1 MHEALPVALILLG
14 SAVAVVVLFRRLS
27 MPAILG
33 YLLVG
38 AAIGPGAL
46 ALVAASEDKRYLA
59 EFGVV
64 FLMFSVG
71 LEFSLPQLM
80 AMRRTV
86 FGFGGLQV
94 LGTVVFAAAIALA
107 AGQSWQ
113 AGLIVGGVLAMSST
127 AIISKTLSEQA
138 QLHTPAGRQ
147 IMGVLLFQDLAVIP
161 LLVLIPALAL
171 PAEALAVAIAVAM
184 LKAAIVLGVVLVV
197 GQRLM
202 RPLFHIVA
210 KQKSSELFV
219 LFVLLVTLG
228 LAWVTELAGLS
239 LALGAFLAGMLI
251 SETEYRYQVEDYIK
265 PFRDVL
271 LGFFFVTIG
280 MLLDPAVVAS
290 QWVFVAFVVVSLLS
304 VKFVLVF
311 WLGRRFGNEKPTA
324 LRCALALAPAG
335 EFGFVLLSLAGRE
348 GVVDPLTLQVVLAGA
363 LISMLVTP
371 VLLAN
376 SERIVLYFVE
386 SEWTQR
392 AMALHQLAVKTM
404 ATQGHVIVCGYGRSG
419 QALARF
425 LEKEGVPVIAL
436 DADPERVRQAAAA
449 GDSVVYGDASRREVL
464 AAAAISRAMAV
475 VVSFADTAKALTI
488 LAHVREMRPELPVI
502 VRTWDDTDVGKL
514 REAGAAE
521 IVAEVVEGSLMLAT
535 QTMMLLGVPLN
546 RVLRR
551 LREVR
556 SERYHLMS
564 GFFPGATDTDADAE
578 AAQPRLRSV
587 MVGPTAACVG
597 MTLESLN
604 LEAMEVEVTSVRRQ
618 GVRETNPSRG
628 MRLRENDILV
638 LLGSQEAIAK
648 AEIRLLQG

>member
-46 ALVAASEDKRYLA
+46 GIVSASEDKRYLA

-64 FLMFSVG
+64 LLMFSVG

-86 FGFGGLQV
+86 FGFGAAQV
-94 LGTVVFAAAIALA
+94 LLTMAIAAAVALG
-107 AGQSWQ
+107 AGASWKT
-113 AGLIVGGVLAMSST
+113 GLIVGGVLAMSST
-127 AIISKTLSEQA
+127 AIVSKMLSEQA

-171 PAEALAVAIAVAM
+171 PANALAGAIGLALV
-184 LKAAIVLGVVLVV
+184 KAAVVLAVV
-197 GQRLM
+197 LYFGQILM
-202 RPLFHIVA
+202 RPLFHVVA

-219 LFVLLVTLG
+219 LFVLFVTLG

-251 SETEYRYQVEDYIK
+251 SETEYRYQVDDYIK

-280 MLLDPAVVAS
+280 MLLDPRLVIAQWGYVAL
-290 QWVFVAFVVVSLLS
+290 VLVLLLA
-304 VKFVLVF
+304 VKFALIF
-311 WLGRRFGNEKPTA
+311 WLARHFGNEKPTA

-335 EFGFVLLSLAGRE
+335 EFGFVLLALAGRAGALE
-348 GVVDPLTLQVVLAGA
+348 PQALQVVLAGA
-363 LISMLVTP
+363 LLSMIVTP

-419 QALARF
+419 QSLARF
-425 LEKEGVPVIAL
+425 LEREGVAVIAL

-464 AAAAISRAMAV
+464 AAAALTRAMAV
-475 VVSFADTAKALTI
+475 VVSFADTAKALKI
-488 LAHVREMRPELPVI
+488 LAHVREMRPGLPVI
-502 VRTWDDTDVGKL
+502 VRTWDDTDVGRL

-564 GFFPGATDTDADAE
+564 GFFPGVTDAEDESE
-578 AAQPRLRSV
+578 ASQHRLRSV
-587 MVGPTAACVG
+587 MVGPSASCVG
-597 MTLESLN
+597 RTLESLN
-604 LEAMEVEVTSVRRQ
+604 LEAIEVTVTAVRRQ
-618 GVRETNPSRG
+618 GVRETNPSPG
-628 MRLRENDILV
+628 MRLRENDIVV
-638 LLGSQEAIAK
+638 LLGSQEALAK
-648 AEIRLLQG
+648 AEMRLLQG

>member
-1 MHEALPVALILLG
+1 
-14 SAVAVVVLFRRLS
+14 
-27 MPAILG
+27 
-33 YLLVG
+33 
-38 AAIGPGAL
+38 
-46 ALVAASEDKRYLA
+46 
-59 EFGVV
+59 
-64 FLMFSVG
+64 
-71 LEFSLPQLM
+71 
-80 AMRRTV
+80 
-86 FGFGGLQV
+86 
-94 LGTVVFAAAIALA
+94 
-107 AGQSWQ
+107 
-113 AGLIVGGVLAMSST
+113 
-127 AIISKTLSEQA
+127 
-138 QLHTPAGRQ
+138 
-147 IMGVLLFQDLAVIP
+147 
-161 LLVLIPALAL
+161 
-171 PAEALAVAIAVAM
+171 
-184 LKAAIVLGVVLVV
+184 
-197 GQRLM
+197 
-202 RPLFHIVA
+202 
-210 KQKSSELFV
+210 
-219 LFVLLVTLG
+219 
-228 LAWVTELAGLS
+228 
-239 LALGAFLAGMLI
+239 
-251 SETEYRYQVEDYIK
+251 
-265 PFRDVL
+265 VL

-280 MLLDPAVVAS
+280 MLLDPRQVLAQWLLVAM
-290 QWVFVAFVVVSLLS
+290 VLVALLA

-311 WLGRRFGNEKPTA
+311 WLGRAFGNEKPTA

-348 GVVDPLTLQVVLAGA
+348 GALVPVTLQVVLAGA
-363 LISMLVTP
+363 LLSMIITP

-392 AMALHQLAVKTM
+392 AMALHQLAVRTM

-425 LEKEGVPVIAL
+425 LEREGVSVIAL

-464 AAAAISRAMAV
+464 LAAALSRAVAV

-488 LAHVREMRPELPVI
+488 LAHVREIRPELPVV

-556 SERYHLMS
+556 AERYQLMS
-564 GFFPGATDTDADAE
+564 GFYPGATDTEDDAE
-578 AAQPRLRSV
+578 GAQPRLRSV
-587 MVGPTAACVG
+587 MIGPSAAAVG

-604 LEAMEVEVTSVRRQ
+604 LEAMEIEVTAVRRQ

-628 MRLRENDILV
+628 MRLRENDIVV
-638 LLGSQEAIAK
+638 LRGSQEALAK
-648 AEIRLLQG
+648 AEMRLLQG

>member
-1 MHEALPVALILLG
+1 MHDALTVALILLG

-33 YLLVG
+33 YLFVG

-46 ALVAASEDKRYLA
+46 GLVAASEGDRHLA

-94 LGTVVFAAAIALA
+94 ALTMALA
-107 AGQSWQ
+107 AAVSFAFGESWK

-161 LLVLIPALAL
+161 LIVLIPALAL
-171 PAEALAVAIAVAM
+171 PPEALASSIGLAL
-184 LKAAIVLGVVLVV
+184 LKATVVLAIVLFV

-202 RPLFHIVA
+202 RPLFHVVA

-251 SETEYRYQVEDYIK
+251 SETEYRYQVDDYIK

-280 MLLDPAVVAS
+280 MLLDVR
-290 QWVFVAFVVVSLLS
+290 VVVGHWLGVAMVLMALLT
-304 VKFVLVF
+304 VKFALVF
-311 WLGRRFGNEKPTA
+311 WLARLFGNDRPTA
-324 LRCALALAPAG
+324 LRAALALAPAG
-335 EFGFVLLSLAGRE
+335 EFGFVLLTLAGRE
-348 GVVDPLTLQVVLAGA
+348 GALDPGTLQVVLAGT
-363 LISMLVTP
+363 LLSMVVTP
-371 VLLAN
+371 LLLAN
-376 SERIVLYFVE
+376 SERIVLYFVQ

-404 ATQGHVIVCGYGRSG
+404 STQGHVIVCGYGRSG
-419 QALARF
+419 QTLARF
-425 LEKEGVPVIAL
+425 LEREGVPVIAL

-449 GDSVVYGDASRREVL
+449 GDSVVFGDASRREVL
-464 AAAAISRAMAV
+464 AAAAVSRAMAV
-475 VVSFADTAKALTI
+475 VVSFADTPRALSI

-502 VRTWDDTDVGKL
+502 VRTLDDTDVGKL

-556 SERYHLMS
+556 AERYHLMS
-564 GFFPGATDTDADAE
+564 GFFPGATDTETEAE
-578 AAQPRLRSV
+578 AAQPRLRSI
-587 MVGPTAACVG
+587 MVGASAACVG

-604 LEAMEVEVTSVRRQ
+604 LEAMDVEVTAVRRH

-628 MRLRENDILV
+628 MRLQENDIVV
-638 LLGSQEAIAK
+638 LLGSQEALAK
-648 AEIRLLQG
+648 AEMRLLQG